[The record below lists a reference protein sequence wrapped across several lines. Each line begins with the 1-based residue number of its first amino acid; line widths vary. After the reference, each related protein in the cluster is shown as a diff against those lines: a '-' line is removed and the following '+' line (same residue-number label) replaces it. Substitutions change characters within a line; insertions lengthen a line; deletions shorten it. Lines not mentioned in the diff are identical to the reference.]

1 MNELS
6 DEPEE
11 AIYLNLNDVIDDPS
25 DPGSSGGS
33 SGGSNNG
40 SGGSSSDPSWHE
52 SEGSESLGD
61 DEDDNDFVPVENLEN
76 ELYIET
82 RDNVGDSGSMFSPC
96 NICGALKLN
105 PILKPV
111 RSPGELSLKSLCC
124 QNGKIDVGDKCK
136 PSPAAEDILN
146 LWSRDDS
153 IRYVFRKFSRKINN
167 TFLLVS
173 FCANEEFPGAYNPS
187 YKVRGK
193 TYMLIGA
200 LLPGDQQEDPA
211 FSQIYVYD
219 ADDKIQ
225 RVDLRMGHLHLGLD
239 VPQIERQILRDI
251 FVELQEWI
259 NECNP
264 YVQQFRLALD
274 MEVEEDMSLVFHPE
288 VPTGCH
294 SRVYNAPSNE
304 LCVCATDDISS
315 TYPPVILRRNTT
327 YLENKPTVPELQ
339 SIHNCRPLHDI
350 IRYFFFF
357 PDGGA
362 K

>member
-1 MNELS
+1 M
-6 DEPEE
+6 
-11 AIYLNLNDVIDDPS
+11 
-25 DPGSSGGS
+25 
-33 SGGSNNG
+33 
-40 SGGSSSDPSWHE
+40 
-52 SEGSESLGD
+52 ESLED
-61 DEDDNDFVPVENLEN
+61 DEDDNDFVALENLGN
-76 ELYIET
+76 ELYIEN
-82 RDNVGDSGSMFSPC
+82 RENVGDSGSMLTSC
-96 NICGALKLN
+96 DICGALKLN
-105 PILKPV
+105 PILNHV

-124 QNGKIDVGDKCK
+124 QNGKIDVGDECE
-136 PSPAAEDILN
+136 PSPAAENILN
-146 LWSRDDS
+146 LWSHDDS
-153 IRYVFRKFSRKINN
+153 IGYVFRKFSRKINN
-167 TFLLVS
+167 AFLLAS

-187 YKVRGK
+187 YKVRGG

-219 ADDKIQ
+219 VDDKIK
-225 RVDLRMGHLHLGLD
+225 RVDMRLDNLTLGSD
-239 VPQIERQILRDI
+239 VPQIERQILRDL

-264 YVQQFRLALD
+264 YVQQFKLALD

-327 YLENKPTVPELQ
+327 YLENNPTAPELQ
-339 SIHNCRPLHDI
+339 SIHDCHPLYDI
-350 IRYFFFF
+350 IRYLFFFL
-357 PDGGA
+357 DGGG